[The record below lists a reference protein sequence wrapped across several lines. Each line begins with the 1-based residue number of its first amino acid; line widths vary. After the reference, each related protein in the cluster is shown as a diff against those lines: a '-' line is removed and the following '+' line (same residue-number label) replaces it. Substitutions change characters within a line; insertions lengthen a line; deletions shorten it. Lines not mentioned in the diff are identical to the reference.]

1 MSRRH
6 LKAAVLVSLVLGGC
20 AIARTGEDRFSYT
33 PSVTVKQADYDQCN
47 WRARSAASDALA
59 EVSSGAENFAAFTGA
74 LGALL
79 ALEYASSVEQG
90 AYKEAF
96 EACLKE
102 KGYEI

>member
-1 MSRRH
+1 MIARH
-6 LKAAVLVSLVLGGC
+6 LMTAVLVSLVLGGC

-33 PSVTVKQADYDQCN
+33 PTVTVKQEDYDQCN
-47 WRARSAASDALA
+47 WRARSAASSALA

-79 ALEYASSVEQG
+79 ALEYASSVEQS

-96 EACLKE
+96 ETCLKE
-102 KGYEI
+102 KGYDI

>member
-1 MSRRH
+1 MGARH
-6 LKAAVLVSLVLGGC
+6 VKTAVLLLLVLGGC

-33 PSVTVKQADYDQCN
+33 PAVTVQQEDYDQCH
-47 WRARSAASDALA
+47 WRARAAASDALA
-59 EVSSGAENFAAFTGA
+59 DVSKGAENFAAFTGA

-79 ALEYASSVEQG
+79 ALEYASSVEQS